1 MRCILARLATPD
13 DLVDAYVKAMASAH
27 DKESQFLQT
36 ISEILVDV
44 EDDDTFHSKEHDEK
58 AIVIVRQMRIIAI
71 LLRT

>member
-36 ISEILVDV
+36 ISEILVDF

-58 AIVIVRQMRIIAI
+58 AMLYNIWMECNCS
-71 LLRT
+71 